1 MTGCTHG
8 LLVDIARFTL
18 LREDLYVW
26 YSPFNPGELL
36 ISCWRM
42 NALRSLKTVNYGIRL
57 NSNYRGARARTSSH
71 GFDLLFH
78 RLFDPHQKGSQQN
91 TTWRI
96 DCVHIDWCGFTLFIH
111 NQHGCLNSNDKMCQ
125 TKLCTKLMCRAEGW
139 ESVQLFGACT
149 IVHSRD
155 KLAQVPLITEM
166 KNEESFK
173 EWYIFL
179 CENPRKVP
187 MWTQLLKPIAV
198 SVL

>member
-125 TKLCTKLMCRAEGW
+125 TKLCTTAHWCV
-139 ESVQLFGACT
+139 VQKA
-149 IVHSRD
+149 
-155 KLAQVPLITEM
+155 
-166 KNEESFK
+166 
-173 EWYIFL
+173 
-179 CENPRKVP
+179 ENPFSCSAPARLSTVEIN
-187 MWTQLLKPIAV
+187 LLKFH
-198 SVL
+198 L